1 MFRTCGFLVPTLL
14 FCACLQAATPIN
26 TTITIE
32 AIEGPQNG
40 TPTSITIAGSA
51 RYNPGIP
58 DVTGAFSAN
67 FSIAST
73 TATTVSGSFTIQMSE
88 GNLTGTITLPTAF
101 LLGTTATGTGS
112 ASITGGTGTTY
123 SGSTGSFSS
132 LSGSSLG
139 SASTG
144 LVFSFTGSGSITTG
158 GSGGS
163 GTPTSGPTP
172 TVTAVL
178 DAGSYTSGI
187 TEGGIFV
194 VKGSNLSASG
204 YDSSGFPLLA
214 TYNNAGIT
222 LTPTS
227 GGTGTSAYML
237 YTYNQSGVNQ
247 LAAVLP
253 STLAAGSY
261 NLTVTNNGS
270 TSAPFA
276 VQVAKSKPG
285 LFTQDA
291 TGSGLAIVQNYISAT
306 ELDIDRFTTG
316 TVSGVTISP
325 AKPGQALIA
334 WGTGLG
340 PVPGGDNVGS
350 AGYDFLKNG
359 ANVQAIV
366 GGMSI
371 TPAYAG
377 RGPTLAGVDQIVFTL
392 PSNVPTGCTVS
403 FQISVNGV
411 LSNPTFIAIAPDAN
425 SNACVLAGFTTSE
438 LQQLDQGGY
447 YTAGNFSVISE
458 TSPEAAAPYA
468 SASGVFTRYT
478 GFELAAAT
486 SSSTSTTST
495 SGSCTVDTV
504 TSGPGT
510 VAVSGSAVSV
520 ALDAG
525 TITLTGPAGSGLAN
539 TPLTE
544 TNNDYVLTIGTGLGI
559 PGAVN
564 GSIVAG
570 TYTLNGAGGQD
581 VGKFTASINLGNPLV
596 VTGGLPS
603 TVVRSQGLTLNWTGG
618 NASDQLEIIG
628 STGSIAAGVTTS
640 VSFICTTTAGAQTF
654 TVPPSILTQLPAAS
668 SSGTLLEITT
678 GALSSFSAPLTA
690 GGSIGLGV
698 FVGVTGAANN
708 PAYQ

>member
-1 MFRTCGFLVPTLL
+1 
-14 FCACLQAATPIN
+14 
-26 TTITIE
+26 
-32 AIEGPQNG
+32 
-40 TPTSITIAGSA
+40 
-51 RYNPGIP
+51 
-58 DVTGAFSAN
+58 
-67 FSIAST
+67 
-73 TATTVSGSFTIQMSE
+73 
-88 GNLTGTITLPTAF
+88 
-101 LLGTTATGTGS
+101 
-112 ASITGGTGTTY
+112 
-123 SGSTGSFSS
+123 
-132 LSGSSLG
+132 
-139 SASTG
+139 
-144 LVFSFTGSGSITTG
+144 
-158 GSGGS
+158 
-163 GTPTSGPTP
+163 
-172 TVTAVL
+172 VTAVL
-178 DAGSYTSGI
+178 DAGSYTPGVAD
-187 TEGGIFV
+187 GGIFV

-204 YDSSGFPLLA
+204 YNSSGFPLLT
-214 TYNNAGIT
+214 TYSSVSIT

-261 NLTVTNNGS
+261 NLTVTNSGS
-270 TSAPFA
+270 TSTPFA
-276 VQVAKSKPG
+276 VQVVQSKPG

-291 TGSGLAIVQNYISAT
+291 SGAGLAIVQNYISPT

-325 AKPGQALIA
+325 AKPGQPLIA

-359 ANVQAIV
+359 GNVQAIV
-366 GGMSI
+366 GGMAI
-371 TPAYAG
+371 TPNYAG

-411 LSNPTFIAIAPDAN
+411 LSNPTFIAIAPDPN
-425 SNACVLAGFTTSE
+425 SDACVLAGFTTAQ
-438 LQQLDQGGY
+438 LQQLDQGGT
-447 YTAGNFSVISE
+447 YTVGTFSLLSE
-458 TSPEAAAPYA
+458 TSPQLAAPYNA
-468 SASGVFTRYT
+468 ASGAFTQYT
-478 GFELAAAT
+478 GFELASAT
-486 SSSTSTTST
+486 SSSTYATST
-495 SGSCTVDTV
+495 SGSCTVYTV

-510 VAVSGSAVSV
+510 VVVNPAVTVH
-520 ALDAG
+520 LDAG
-525 TITLTGPAGSGLAN
+525 VITLTGPAGSSLTN

-544 TNNDYVLTIGTGLGI
+544 TSDVYELTIGTGSGV

-570 TYTLNGAGGQD
+570 TYTLNGAGGKD
-581 VGKFTASINLGNPLV
+581 IGKFSASVNVGNPLV

-618 NASDQLEIIG
+618 NASDLLEVIG
-628 STGSIAAGVTTS
+628 SSGATASGVTTS

-654 TVPPSILTQLPAAS
+654 TVPPSILTQLPAGS
-668 SSGTLLEITT
+668 SIGTLLEITT
-678 GALSSFSAPLTA
+678 GAIGSFSAPLTA
-690 GGSIGLGV
+690 GGSIGLGI
-698 FVGVTGAANN
+698 FTGVTGAANT

>member
-1 MFRTCGFLVPTLL
+1 MFRTSGFLVPTLL
-14 FCACLQAATPIN
+14 FCAGIQAASPTN

-32 AIEGPQNG
+32 AITGPISG
-40 TPTSITIAGSA
+40 TPTSLTTAGSVKF
-51 RYNPGIP
+51 NPGIP
-58 DVTGAFSAN
+58 DVTGAFN
-67 FSIAST
+67 VTFSIPSSTAATAS
-73 TATTVSGSFTIQMSE
+73 GNFTITMSE
-88 GNLTGTITLPTAF
+88 GNLTGTMTVPTAF
-101 LLGTTATGTGS
+101 LLGQNSSGNCS

-132 LSGSSLG
+132 LSGTSLG

-158 GSGGS
+158 GSS
-163 GTPTSGPTP
+163 STTTTSGPTP

-178 DAGSYTSGI
+178 DAGSYTAGI
-187 TEGGIFV
+187 AEGGIFV

-204 YDSSGFPLLA
+204 YNSSGFPLLT
-214 TYNNAGIT
+214 TYDNVSIT
-222 LTPTS
+222 LTPAS
-227 GGTGTSAYML
+227 GGTGTNAYML

-253 STLAAGSY
+253 STLSAGSY

-276 VQVAKSKPG
+276 VQVVKSKPG
-285 LFTQDA
+285 LFTADA
-291 TGSGLAIVQNYISAT
+291 SGSGLAIVQNYISAT
-306 ELDIDRFTTG
+306 ELDLDRFTTG

-340 PVPGGDNVGS
+340 PVPGGDNVAS
-350 AGYDFLKNG
+350 AGYNFLTNG
-359 ANVQAIV
+359 VNVQAIV

-411 LSNPTFIAIAPDAN
+411 LSNSTFIAIAPDAN
-425 SNACVLAGFTTSE
+425 SNACVLAGFTTSQ
-438 LQQLDQGGY
+438 LQQLDQGGT
-447 YTAGNFSVISE
+447 YTAGDFSIISE
-458 TSPEAAAPYA
+458 TSPGLATPYAAA
-468 SASGVFTRYT
+468 SGAFTQYT
-478 GFELAAAT
+478 GFELASAT
-486 SSSTSTTST
+486 SSSTVTTST
-495 SGSCTVDTV
+495 SGSCTVSTL

-520 ALDAG
+520 RLDAG
-525 TITLTGPAGSGLAN
+525 AITLTGPAGSGLTN

-544 TNNDYVLTIGTGLGI
+544 TSDVYTLTIGTGLGI
-559 PGAVN
+559 TGAVN

-570 TYTLNGAGGQD
+570 TYTLNGAGGKD
-581 VGKFTASINLGNPLV
+581 VGKFTASLNLGAPLV

-618 NASDQLEIIG
+618 NASDSLEIIG
-628 STGSIAAGVTTS
+628 SSGSTASGVTTT
-640 VSFICTTTAGAQTF
+640 VSFICMTTAGAQTF
-654 TVPPSILTQLPAAS
+654 TVPASILTQMPAAS
-668 SSGTLLEITT
+668 SPGTLLEITT

-690 GGSIGLGV
+690 GGSIGLGI
-698 FVGVTGAANN
+698 FVGVTGAGNT